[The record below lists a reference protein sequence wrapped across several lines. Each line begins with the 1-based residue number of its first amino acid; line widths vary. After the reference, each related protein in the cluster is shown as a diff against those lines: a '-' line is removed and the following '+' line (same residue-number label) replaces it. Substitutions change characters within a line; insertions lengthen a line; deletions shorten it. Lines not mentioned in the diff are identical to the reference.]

1 MTVTD
6 PVGYLKKLILV
17 VFLMALSL
25 PAFGDRGSSAFKHGV
40 RAERHADL
48 EAAFGFYREA
58 YKLTPS
64 NAKYFAAYVRTRFKA
79 STEHVHRGQML
90 RNAGALEEALKEFQ
104 RAAEIDAS
112 NYIAQQELR
121 QTADMIRR
129 KQLQSSVPKI
139 LSPLSEMA
147 SRLSPGIELKPIS
160 HSLVTLKIT
169 ADADVVYQDLCKL
182 AGINVLFDP
191 DYKPQKL
198 TIDLNNVTLLQ
209 ALNMLGLESKTY
221 WQPVLKNTIFVTT
234 DSPAKRKELEQNVMK
249 TFYLKNISDPT
260 ELQEVANVLSKI
272 LDISRIQLIQSQDAL
287 VVRGTMDQM
296 VLVQKLLS
304 EVDKAK
310 SEVVIDVAVLE
321 VSRDRIRTLGSNLPT
336 SEGVGYLPNGSSG
349 STTTGGSNGI
359 VVGNFAF
366 SVPSGS
372 FTALASDSNSKVLQN
387 PRIRVLND
395 EKASLRIGDRVPIAT
410 GSFAPGLVGAG
421 GVSPLISTQFQYL
434 DVGVNIDITPH
445 IHSDREVT
453 LKMQLEISSVTG
465 TSNIGGLSQPIIG
478 QRRVEHSTRLAD
490 GEVNLLGGIL
500 TDSETQ
506 SLSGYPW
513 ISKIP
518 ILRYLFAQDNREH
531 RENEI
536 IFAITPHIVKAQE
549 VTEDDMKVV
558 SVGTGS
564 FTELPRN
571 TINMASP
578 NPESHQA
585 APGNPSTSS
594 PQTPPSGEPVP
605 NSPGPGAQPQAG
617 PQKNPETYR

>member
-1 MTVTD
+1 M
-6 PVGYLKKLILV
+6 GYLKKLILV
-17 VFLMALSL
+17 VLVMTLSL
-25 PAFGDRGSSAFKHGV
+25 PAYGDRGSSAFKHGV

-48 EAAFGFYREA
+48 EAAYGFYREA

-64 NAKYFAAYVRTRFKA
+64 NTKYFAAYMRTRFKA
-79 STEHVHRGQML
+79 SIEHVHRGKML
-90 RNAGALEEALKEFQ
+90 RNTGALEEALKEFQ
-104 RAAEIDAS
+104 RAAQIDAT

-129 KQLQSSVPKI
+129 KQLQSSVPK
-139 LSPLSEMA
+139 LMSPLTEMA
-147 SRLSPGIELKPIS
+147 SRLSTGVELKPIS
-160 HSLVTLKIT
+160 SGLITLKIT
-169 ADADVVYQDLCKL
+169 ANADVVYQDLSKL

-191 DYKPQKL
+191 DYKAQKI
-198 TIDLNNVTLLQ
+198 TVDLNNVTLLQ

-249 TFYLKNISDPT
+249 TFYLKNISDPN

-272 LDISRIQLIQSQDAL
+272 LDVNRIQLIQSQDAL

-296 VLVQKLLS
+296 ILAQKLLD

-310 SEVVIDVAVLE
+310 SEVVIDIAVLE

-336 SEGVGYLPNGSSG
+336 TEGVAYLPNGSSG
-349 STTTGGSNGI
+349 SGTSGGSNGSSI
-359 VVGNFAF
+359 VIGNFAF
-366 SVPSGS
+366 SVPAGS

-395 EKASLRIGDRVPIAT
+395 EKATLRIGDRVPIAT

-453 LKMQLEISSVTG
+453 LKMALEISSVTG

-518 ILRYLFAQDNREH
+518 ILKYLFAQDNREH

-571 TINMASP
+571 TTVLVSP
-578 NPESHQA
+578 NPENHPPA
-585 APGNPSTSS
+585 SS
-594 PQTPPSGEPVP
+594 PQAPPSGAPVP
-605 NSPGPGAQPQAG
+605 DSSSPNTPSQPV
-617 PQKNPETYR
+617 PQNNPQTRR